1 MYFYNLNK
9 RHNTPML
16 IAKRLRWKMRLW
28 TFFMCISVS
37 ITWWF
42 LIFFYFLLKD
52 FEMKKKR
59 SEITVGC
66 LCVQTCV
73 KKFNLNLFILV
84 LHTHCTRNIS
94 ENRFSSH
101 HLDQQNIGPV
111 IRIYKYLQ
119 HTHTIENRI
128 FTTFLHILRTI
139 RTQESF
145 KMHIKDQEN
154 KNKILLKPNNV
165 FSFV

>member
-1 MYFYNLNK
+1 
-9 RHNTPML
+9 
-16 IAKRLRWKMRLW
+16 
-28 TFFMCISVS
+28 MCTDMCEKIQ
-37 ITWWF
+37 F
-42 LIFFYFLLKD
+42 
-52 FEMKKKR
+52 
-59 SEITVGC
+59 
-66 LCVQTCV
+66 
-73 KKFNLNLFILV
+73 KFIYSSAT
-84 LHTHCTRNIS
+84 HTHCTRNIS

-111 IRIYKYLQ
+111 IRVYKYMQ

-145 KMHIKDQEN
+145 KMPIKDQEN
-154 KNKILLKPNNV
+154 KNKILLNPNNV